1 MGLKLRP
8 RTGIIVGFALI
19 AAGVVAPSALATSP
33 LTASKT
39 AEASWTRSYDW
50 TISKSVDKPTI
61 ELKSGDSATAKYT
74 VSVVK
79 SAPKDSDVTVK
90 GSVCVKNEGPVA
102 TENLTILDRIA
113 ATVPGGTLTI
123 ELGYL
128 DVSANPVLDPGE
140 DHCYPYSFAIKPRS
154 DATAYRN
161 EAQIRITNDP
171 RAEVPGTPMGPS
183 VSAPFTIPAPTL
195 VNDSINVDDTNGM
208 SWAFSASGSQT
219 YDRTFKCDQDKGTHV
234 NTAKIRQTG
243 ASASATVTVSCK
255 PKEQECKDRDKDKG
269 KKDDKGKDKKGKKDD
284 DRGRYD
290 NRGSN
295 DDRGSN
301 DCKDDRDEKDHD
313 WKDKDDRDHDDRDC
327 RDDRRGWRD

>member
-1 MGLKLRP
+1 MGLKPRL
-8 RTGIIVGFALI
+8 RTGVIVAFALV
-19 AAGVVAPSALATSP
+19 AAGVIAPSALATSK

-50 TISKSVDKPTI
+50 TISKSVDKPAI

-90 GSVCVKNEGPVA
+90 GSVCVTNDGDVA
-102 TENLTILDRIA
+102 TEGLTIRDRIA
-113 ATVPGGTLTI
+113 ADVPGGTLTI

-128 DVSANPVLDPGE
+128 DVSGNPVLDPNE
-140 DHCYPYSFAIKPRS
+140 SHCYPYSFVITPRA

-161 EAQIRITNDP
+161 EAQVRTTN
-171 RAEVPGTPMGPS
+171 GTGQAFPD
-183 VSAPFTIPAPTL
+183 APFTIPAPTL

-219 YDRTFKCDQDKGTHV
+219 YNRTFKCDQDKGTHS
-234 NTAKIRQTG
+234 NTATIRQTG
-243 ASASATVTVSCK
+243 ASASASVTVTCK
-255 PKEQECKDRDKDKG
+255 PKQQECKDRDKG
-269 KKDDKGKDKKGKKDD
+269 KKDDKGKKGKKDD
-284 DRGRYD
+284 DRDRRD
-290 NRGSN
+290 SRGYGGH
-295 DDRGSN
+295 DD
-301 DCKDDRDEKDHD
+301 DCKGDRDDHDWDDWDHDDRDR
-313 WKDKDDRDHDDRDC
+313 DKHDDRDC